1 MQLRQVRYF
10 IALAEELSFT
20 RAARRCGV
28 SQPSLSNAIGSFE
41 RQLGGVLFVRAPRV
55 ELTELGAAVR
65 PSLLEI
71 DRLARRV
78 IETALAFTPAKQHA
92 GGSLPAHHEGLSK

>member
-41 RQLGGVLFVRAPRV
+41 RQLGGMLFVRAPRV

-65 PSLLEI
+65 PVGGV
-71 DRLARRV
+71 RLR
-78 IETALAFTPAKQHA
+78 PAA